1 VGAPKHILVVATSDP
16 LEAMRVAAG
25 LTIFGHQVSFLFS
38 RVIEVSKEVEQ
49 AVELMEL
56 AEIDQIFAM
65 EEFEDCVVL
74 RGLDVAHLWKSAD
87 LAMVV

>member
-1 VGAPKHILVVATSDP
+1 
-16 LEAMRVAAG
+16 
-25 LTIFGHQVSFLFS
+25 
-38 RVIEVSKEVEQ
+38 
-49 AVELMEL
+49 MEL

>member
-1 VGAPKHILVVATSDP
+1 MSEPKHILVVATADP

-38 RVIEVSKEVEQ
+38 QSIEIDEEVEKG
-49 AVELMEL
+49 VELMAL

-65 EEFEDCVVL
+65 EEFEDCPVVQ
-74 RGLDVAHLWKSAD
+74 GSDIAQLWKRAD

>member
-1 VGAPKHILVVATSDP
+1 MSEQKHILVVATADP

-38 RVIEVSKEVEQ
+38 RSIEIDEEVEKG
-49 AVELMEL
+49 VELMAL

-65 EEFEDCVVL
+65 EEFEDCAVVH
-74 RGLDVAHLWKSAD
+74 GSDIAQLWKRAD